1 MHNWM
6 MLREVSEIASQK
18 PGFKSLSNS
27 ANRMGKKCLGFVPS
41 LVSLSHF
48 QAKTGALSLWQQEH
62 ATGRSKAFSPAVKC
76 VMFKSPATSGFVSK

>member
-18 PGFKSLSNS
+18 PGFKILSNS
-27 ANRMGKKCLGFVPS
+27 ANRMRKKCLEFVSS
-41 LVSLSHF
+41 LISVSPF

-62 ATGRSKAFSPAVKC
+62 TA
-76 VMFKSPATSGFVSK
+76 